1 MMQAIKTKDLTKN
14 FGDLVAV
21 DRVSLEIN
29 QGELFGLLG
38 PNGAGKT
45 TLAKMFSTL
54 LRPTSGYAEV
64 WGYDVTL
71 KQDEVR
77 RCIGFV
83 FQDPSIDDKLTGREN
98 LDFHGRMYG
107 MKRGLREKRI
117 AEVLDLVDLTE
128 KADILLEAYSG
139 GMQRRLEIAR
149 GLMHHPKVLFLD
161 EPTLGLDVQT
171 RRHIWE
177 YIKTLN
183 RNEGVTVLLMTHYME
198 EADYLCSRI
207 AIIDK
212 GRIIALD
219 TPQNLKA
226 LVGTDVISIEAS
238 GYRGLGNL
246 LQNLGWVEWIREE
259 GRVMNVGV
267 KDGRAKIPEIVVA
280 AHEAGITVKSISL
293 HEPDLED
300 AFLKFTGRKIREEEG
315 DSKEYLKRMMR
326 AARRKR

>member
-1 MMQAIKTKDLTKN
+1 MKAIKTKDLTKK

-21 DRVSLEIN
+21 DRVSLELK

-45 TLAKMFSTL
+45 TLAKMLSTL
-54 LRPTSGYAEV
+54 LKPTSGYAEV
-64 WGYDVTL
+64 WGNDVTA

-107 MKRGLREKRI
+107 MSSQLRQKRI
-117 AEVLDLVDLTE
+117 AEVLDLVDLME
-128 KADILLEAYSG
+128 KADIQLEAYSG

-171 RRHIWE
+171 RRYIWD

-183 RNEGVTVLLMTHYME
+183 REEGVTVLLMTHYME
-198 EADYLCSRI
+198 EADYLCHRI

-212 GRIIALD
+212 GRIIAMD
-219 TPQNLKA
+219 TPKYLKGLIGA
-226 LVGTDVISIEAS
+226 DVISVES
-238 GYRGLGNL
+238 DHDRGLANL
-246 LQNLGWVEWIREE
+246 LQNFGWIEWITKE
-259 GRVMNVGV
+259 GKITNLGV
-267 KDGRAKIPEIVVA
+267 KNGRTRIPEIVVA
-280 AHEAGITVKSISL
+280 AHDAGITISSINL

-300 AFLKFTGRKIREEEG
+300 VFLKYTGRKIREGEG
-315 DSKEYLKRMMR
+315 NAKQYIKRVVR
-326 AARRKR
+326 AVRRRR